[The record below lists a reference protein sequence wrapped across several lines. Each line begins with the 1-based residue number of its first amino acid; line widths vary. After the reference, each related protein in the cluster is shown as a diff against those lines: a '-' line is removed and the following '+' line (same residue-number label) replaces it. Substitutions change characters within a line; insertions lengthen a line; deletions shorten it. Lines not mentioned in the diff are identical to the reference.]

1 MEQTELLLKNIRNTI
16 RQYRMLSPGE
26 PVLCALSGGADST
39 ALLCALQ
46 ELGYSVQAYHL
57 NHCLRGEE
65 SERDETFCRIL
76 CTKLRIPV
84 IVERIDVKKM
94 SRTGESIETAA
105 RRIRYERFA
114 AVAQGKK
121 IATAH
126 TADDLAETVLFHL
139 ARGTALK
146 GLTGIPPVRDTIIR
160 PLLYSDRNTIETYLT
175 AREQSYVTDSTN
187 QSNLY
192 TRNRIRHEVIPVLR
206 DVNPEW
212 TDAVIRLTRLLRQD
226 ESCLARQAEQLV
238 ETIWAPNGEFSI
250 RPLRESD
257 IAIRS
262 RALRLLAVRSGM
274 PLRDFTALH
283 MRLLEQWL
291 FSPSPSAICSLPHGF
306 IARRIYQTGRFERAS
321 PAPKEHCW
329 ALSVP
334 FEGLLWDGRTY
345 LSVKRRK
352 KNKDFNKSFNTFC
365 VDCDTISFET
375 LCVRTRRTG
384 DRIRLTVNGGSRT
397 LKKWMIDRKI
407 PRPQRGQ
414 LAVVA
419 DCNGVIAA
427 QGLGVD
433 VDRCA
438 RDNDYLE
445 IQITQA
451 EE

>member
-1 MEQTELLLKNIRNTI
+1 MGQMELLKNVQNTI
-16 RQYRMLSPGE
+16 IKYHMLSPGE

-39 ALLCALQ
+39 ALLRVLQ

-65 SERDETFCRIL
+65 SERDETFCRTL
-76 CTKLRIPV
+76 CTNLHIPLT
-84 IVERIDVKKM
+84 VERIDVKAAA
-94 SRTGESIETAA
+94 RTGESIETAA

-114 AVAQGKK
+114 VVAQEKK

-126 TADDLAETVLFHL
+126 TADDLTETVLFHL
-139 ARGTALK
+139 LRGSALK
-146 GLTGIPPVRDTIIR
+146 GLTGIPPVRDNIVR
-160 PLLYSDRNTIETYLT
+160 PLLYSTRNAIEMYL
-175 AREQSYVTDSTN
+175 AALRQSYVTDSTN

-192 TRNRIRHEVIPVLR
+192 TRNRIRHEIIPVLR
-206 DVNPEW
+206 EINPEW
-212 TDAVIRLTRLLRQD
+212 TDAVIRLTQLLRQD
-226 ESCLARQAEQLV
+226 ENCLARQAEQLADTV
-238 ETIWAPNGEFSI
+238 WSSNGAFLIE
-250 RPLRESD
+250 PLREAD

-291 FSPSPSAICSLPHGF
+291 ASPSPSAICSLPHGF
-306 IARRIYQTGRFERAS
+306 IARRIYQMGRFERAS
-321 PAPKEHCW
+321 PAPKQHCW

-334 FEGLLWDGRTY
+334 FEGFLWDGRTY

-375 LCVRTRRTG
+375 LCVRTRRIG
-384 DRIRLTVNGGSRT
+384 DRLRLTANGGSRT

-407 PRPQRGQ
+407 PRLQRSQ

-419 DCNGVIAA
+419 DKNGVIAV

-433 VDRCA
+433 VTHLVRSD
-438 RDNDYLE
+438 DYLE
-445 IQITQA
+445 IQIKQT

>member
-1 MEQTELLLKNIRNTI
+1 MEQTELLKNIRETI
-16 RQYRMLSPGE
+16 KKYRMLSQGE

-46 ELGYSVQAYHL
+46 ELGYSVEAYHL

-65 SERDETFCRIL
+65 SERDETFCRTL
-76 CTKLRIPV
+76 CIKLHIPLTA
-84 IVERIDVKKM
+84 ERIDIKAM

-105 RRIRYERFA
+105 RRIRYERFT

-126 TADDLAETVLFHL
+126 TANDLAETVLFHL

-160 PLLYSDRNTIETYLT
+160 PLLYSNRNAVETYLA
-175 AREQSYVTDSTN
+175 ARRQSYVTDSTN
-187 QSNLY
+187 QSALY
-192 TRNRIRHEVIPVLR
+192 TRNRIRHEVIPVLCEI
-206 DVNPEW
+206 NPEW
-212 TDAVIRLTRLLRQD
+212 TNAVIRLTQILRQD
-226 ESCLARQAEQLV
+226 ENCLARQAEQLV
-238 ETIWAPNGEFSI
+238 ESIWTLNGEFFI
-250 RPLRESD
+250 QPLRETD

-283 MRLLEQWL
+283 MRMLEQWL
-291 FSPSPSAICSLPHGF
+291 VSPSPSEICSLPHGF
-306 IARRIYQTGRFERAS
+306 IARRIYQKGRFERAS
-321 PAPKEHCW
+321 PAPEERCW

-334 FEGLLWDGRTY
+334 FEGLLWDGQTY

-375 LCVRTRRTG
+375 LCVRTRRAG
-384 DRIRLTVNGGSRT
+384 DRIRLAANGGSRT

-407 PRPQRGQ
+407 PRLQRGQ

-419 DCNGVIAA
+419 DCNGVIAV
-427 QGLGVD
+427 QDLGVN
-433 VDRCA
+433 VERWA
-438 RDNDYLE
+438 RSNDYLE
-445 IQITQA
+445 IQMKRA